1 MKKIAAIL
9 AVVLFGSL
17 GLAACDSG
25 KNTAAPA
32 YNSNTTN

>member
-25 KNTAAPA
+25 KTTAAPV
-32 YNSNTTN
+32 YNESNRN